1 MMKLKECETLA
12 EVEGVV
18 LDGDYSQQ
26 DVIDLWVYSE
36 EALKAVGT
44 LTIKLL
50 LKST

>member
-26 DVIDLWVYSE
+26 DVIDLWVE
-36 EALKAVGT
+36 CDKALKEVDV
-44 LTIKLL
+44 LTIRLHINNI
-50 LKST
+50 